1 MVSTKTRALFSS
13 PVLGNPYNLDA
24 VLDICDRNKIMLVSD
39 NCDSLGVKWN
49 GRFLTDHSIAAS
61 CSFYPAHHICTGEGG
76 MISSDDEEL
85 INIARSLAWWGRDCY
100 CVGQQNLLACGTCGK
115 RFDKWIE
122 HYDGI
127 IDHKYVYSQMGYNL
141 KPMDF
146 QGAIGTVQ
154 LTKQDEIHRLRRKN
168 KVLMQEIFDRIPGV
182 RSVNE
187 LPEAET
193 SWFGVPIICDS
204 ADPKLN

>member
-1 MVSTKTRALFSS
+1 M
-13 PVLGNPYNLDA
+13 
-24 VLDICDRNKIMLVSD
+24 
-39 NCDSLGVKWN
+39 
-49 GRFLTDHSIAAS
+49 
-61 CSFYPAHHICTGEGG
+61 
-76 MISSDDEEL
+76 
-85 INIARSLAWWGRDCY
+85 
-100 CVGQQNLLACGTCGK
+100 GQQNLLACGTCGK

-204 ADPKLN
+204 VDTKTKLTKHLEDNKVQTRNYFAGNILMHPGYRHLDYYRNYPNACKVLDLVFFVGCSPTITEEMIEYVGAVVDSFEK